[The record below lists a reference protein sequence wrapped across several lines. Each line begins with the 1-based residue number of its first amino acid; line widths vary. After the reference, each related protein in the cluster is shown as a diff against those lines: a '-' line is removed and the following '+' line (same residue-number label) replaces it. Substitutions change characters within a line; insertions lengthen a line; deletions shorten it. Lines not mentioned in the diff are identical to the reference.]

1 MAGFLGGYI
10 AESIITQSQ
19 FDGFSVV
26 MLVYQKDQVR
36 TGQSTLAVKSLQFC
50 PFQSHR
56 SPDHLHK
63 RQSQEV
69 GVFWMIP
76 SKTSIFWWLIGFIPY
91 VSNILLLKYH
101 EIPMFVAEMVTIVLV
116 TA

>member
-1 MAGFLGGYI
+1 MAGFFGGYI
-10 AESIITQSQ
+10 AESINTQSQ

-36 TGQSTLAVKSLQFC
+36 TGQSTLAVKSLQFY
-50 PFQSHR
+50 PLQSHR

-69 GVFWMIP
+69 GVLWMIP